1 MCLTSE
7 QLRTILAESETVVN
21 SRPLVYVGDDINS
34 NMILTPAHFLMLN
47 PKTGTPGT
55 EENFTEDPEYLTY
68 ISSAEMLLQRWK
80 KGQRHLDT
88 FWKSWRDD
96 YLLSLRER
104 TAYKL
109 KEGRIQHRM
118 EPQVG
123 DVILIK
129 DDLPR
134 GSWKVGRLCELTVSQ
149 DGEIRSGKVL
159 LPTKRTLN
167 RPLNLLYPIECSNR
181 TESGNS
187 EQTAENQRT
196 ESTGTKNPLDNSTKE
211 RSVTST
217 DRPVQDGR
225 PKRKAAEKAIVKIRD
240 WLDT

>member
-1 MCLTSE
+1 M
-7 QLRTILAESETVVN
+7 
-21 SRPLVYVGDDINS
+21 
-34 NMILTPAHFLMLN
+34 
-47 PKTGTPGT
+47 
-55 EENFTEDPEYLTY
+55 EE
-68 ISSAEMLLQRWK
+68 R
-80 KGQRHLDT
+80 QRHLET

-96 YLLSLRER
+96 YLLSLRGR

-109 KEGRIQHRM
+109 KEGRIQHRIK
-118 EPQVG
+118 PQVG
-123 DVILIK
+123 DVVLIK

-196 ESTGTKNPLDNSTKE
+196 ESTSTKNPLENS
-211 RSVTST
+211 SVTST

-225 PKRKAAEKAIVKIRD
+225 PKRRAAEKAIVKIRD